1 MVRQHLFR
9 TIMIAK
15 GTAAVGFLQQRRDA
29 RLNFEY
35 SFGKWEFIAKEQAGG
50 DQWTEN
56 YLEETSGVREF

>member
-1 MVRQHLFR
+1 
-9 TIMIAK
+9 MIAK
-15 GTAAVGFLQQRRDA
+15 GTAAVGVLQQRRDA

-35 SFGKWEFIAKEQAGG
+35 SFGKWEFIAKEKAGG